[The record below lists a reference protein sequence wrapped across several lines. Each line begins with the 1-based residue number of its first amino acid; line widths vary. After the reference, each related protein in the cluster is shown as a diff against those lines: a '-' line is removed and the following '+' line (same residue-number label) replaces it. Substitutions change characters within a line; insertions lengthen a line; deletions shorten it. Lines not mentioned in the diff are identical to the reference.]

1 MRNLAQYTQ
10 SLYDLRVV
18 EEKMIQKRSRLIE
31 LEGRLL
37 REEQMHASRRKAS
50 AEEDMDTVREQ
61 HMASHGKKIISNH
74 TPTDATPALGSLR
87 GTLSDLLR
95 ALAARGD
102 GIESE
107 GADNSEGEE
116 ASG

>member
-1 MRNLAQYTQ
+1 
-10 SLYDLRVV
+10 
-18 EEKMIQKRSRLIE
+18 MIQKRSKVIE

-37 REEQMHASRRKAS
+37 REERMHASRRKAS

-61 HMASHGKKIISNH
+61 HVGSHGKKIISNR

>member
-1 MRNLAQYTQ
+1 MQNLVQYTQ
-10 SLYDLRVV
+10 SLYDLRAV
-18 EEKMIQKRSRLIE
+18 EEQMIQKRSKVIE

-37 REEQMHASRRKAS
+37 REERMHASRRKAS

-61 HMASHGKKIISNH
+61 HVGSHGKKIISNR
-74 TPTDATPALGSLR
+74 TPTDATPALGDEGLAN
-87 GTLSDLLR
+87 LLR
-95 ALAARGD
+95 TLAVRGD
-102 GIESE
+102 GTESE

>member
-1 MRNLAQYTQ
+1 
-10 SLYDLRVV
+10 
-18 EEKMIQKRSRLIE
+18 MIQKRSKVIE

-37 REEQMHASRRKAS
+37 REERMHASRRKAS

-61 HMASHGKKIISNH
+61 HMASHHDGKKIISNR